1 MFLWRVF
8 VFIFKFFVFDLFDI
22 GIGDVYGFC
31 ICWDFMRFVVD
42 CCFDFDWN
50 RLNWEFWF
58 VDDLGAVMGFLI
70 FVVVGVSW
78 IGIFIEF

>member
-1 MFLWRVF
+1 MFLRRVF

-31 ICWDFMRFVVD
+31 ICRDFMRFVVD

-50 RLNWEFWF
+50 RLNWEF
-58 VDDLGAVMGFLI
+58 
-70 FVVVGVSW
+70 
-78 IGIFIEF
+78 